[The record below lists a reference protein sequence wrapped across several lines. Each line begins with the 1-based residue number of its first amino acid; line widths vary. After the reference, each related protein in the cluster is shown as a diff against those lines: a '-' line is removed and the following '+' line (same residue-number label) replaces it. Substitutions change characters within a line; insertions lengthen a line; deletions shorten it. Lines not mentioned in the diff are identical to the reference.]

1 METKFFYTYVLL
13 SEKDRELYTG
23 STKNL
28 RKRFKEHQDGKV
40 FSTKNRRP
48 LMLIYYEAGLSEE
61 DARRREKSLKTFRG
75 KMTLRRRLKSFF
87 TG

>member
-1 METKFFYTYVLL
+1 MNFFYTYVLL
-13 SEKDRELYTG
+13 SEKDDNLYTG

-28 RKRFKEHQDGKV
+28 QKRFEQHQNGEV
-40 FSTKNRRP
+40 FSTKSRRP
-48 LMLIYYEAGLSEE
+48 LHLIYYEACLNED
-61 DARRREKSLKTFRG
+61 DARRRDKSLKTFRG